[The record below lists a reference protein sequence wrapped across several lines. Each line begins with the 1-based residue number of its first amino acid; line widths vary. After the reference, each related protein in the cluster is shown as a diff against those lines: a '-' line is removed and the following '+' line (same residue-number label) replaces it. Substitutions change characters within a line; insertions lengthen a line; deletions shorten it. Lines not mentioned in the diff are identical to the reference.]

1 MHLCMFWSRTE
12 TDNLSRNFSALSSQH
27 NCIFPIT
34 KLSLCVF
41 LWGWKSGVSEQH
53 QGYSPDFHSYK
64 INVIPLRSIYS
75 IQYSFF
81 WSWVINLFW
90 VDIMKLLKFKIV
102 FKYNFWVLILGRNER
117 IWHNGHWSFY
127 LEVLTETK
135 TETLIS
141 NLKLYQM
148 LSIVEHRGNVKN
160 IISIFSFWYF
170 FMAGRQEIQVSDMLL
185 EIMREVFLLS
195 ELVRKLVLKLPQ
207 GMNCESKCIH
217 TKPSFI

>member
-1 MHLCMFWSRTE
+1 MECICARSETE
-12 TDNLSRNFSALSSQH
+12 LRQTTCHVIFLLSSQH

-64 INVIPLRSIYS
+64 LNVIPLRSIYS
-75 IQYSFF
+75 IQYFFF

-90 VDIMKLLKFKIV
+90 VDIMNLLKFKIV
-102 FKYNFWVLILGRNER
+102 FKHNFWVLILGRNEK
-117 IWHNGHWSFY
+117 IWHNAHWSFY
-127 LEVLTETK
+127 VEVLTKTK

-148 LSIVEHRGNVKN
+148 PSIVEHRGNVKN

-170 FMAGRQEIQVSDMLL
+170 LWQADKNFKFQTLI
-185 EIMREVFLLS
+185 
-195 ELVRKLVLKLPQ
+195 LK
-207 GMNCESKCIH
+207 
-217 TKPSFI
+217 